1 MSPRAIVA
9 SSLIGF
15 AIAVSALDGATT
27 TRQQAEAMTRKIAV
41 IKQQG
46 EVTRPP
52 GQTRTSVRRT
62 SVTESEINSWF
73 AYSAEP
79 VLPAGVINPQVTILA
94 GGKVKG
100 AATVD
105 LETFSKRRSRGSVL
119 DPWNLLGGR
128 VPVVVTGTLMT
139 KDGQGRFEMDEAEI
153 SGIPVPS
160 ALLQELVS
168 YYSRS
173 SDQPHGIRL
182 DEKFELPANIKQI
195 EVGQGQVVVVQ

>member
-1 MSPRAIVA
+1 MSRFATVVCA
-9 SSLIGF
+9 LAGF
-15 AIAVSALDGATT
+15 ATVSTLDGATT

-41 IKQQG
+41 IRQQG
-46 EVTRPP
+46 EVSRQQRDT
-52 GQTRTSVRRT
+52 GSAVRRT
-62 SVTESEINSWF
+62 PVTESEINSWF
-73 AYSAEP
+73 AYSADP

-94 GGKVKG
+94 GGRVKG

-105 LETFSKRRSRGSVL
+105 LETFAKRRSRGSAL

-128 VPVVVTGTLMT
+128 VPVVVTGTLRT
-139 KDGQGRFEMDEAEI
+139 KDGQGRFELDEAEV

-173 SDQPHGIRL
+173 SDQPQGIRL
-182 DEKFELPANIKQI
+182 DEEFELPANIKQI
-195 EVGQGQVVVVQ
+195 DVVPGRVIVIQ